1 MRGESVDQYVERLV
15 REYAQSVPAGA
26 LARTVSLKDELAI
39 ESLALVSI
47 AVRLAGDFGVDVTDF
62 GLELGSLKTFG
73 DLVEVAQTLERQ
85 TKAAVGAK

>member
-1 MRGESVDQYVERLV
+1 MRGESVDQYVEQLV
-15 REYAQSVPAGA
+15 REYAQSVPNGP

-73 DLVEVAQTLERQ
+73 DLVEVAQSLERQ
-85 TKAAVGAK
+85 SKAAAGMT